1 MMGILAS
8 GLFGEFGKKKYPG
21 LVERGH
27 MSYLLCTLMRICTRL
42 CMNTCTVRVLG
53 ACARA
58 RERLKRDARADFS
71 TSICWTSVADF
82 GG

>member
-8 GLFGEFGKKKYPG
+8 GLFGEFGTKKIPWTCRERTYVVSFMYIDAYVYTFMYEYVHG
-21 LVERGH
+21 VCVGELVGE
-27 MSYLLCTLMRICTRL
+27 
-42 CMNTCTVRVLG
+42 
-53 ACARA
+53 RA
-58 RERLKRDARADFS
+58 RLKIDARADFS